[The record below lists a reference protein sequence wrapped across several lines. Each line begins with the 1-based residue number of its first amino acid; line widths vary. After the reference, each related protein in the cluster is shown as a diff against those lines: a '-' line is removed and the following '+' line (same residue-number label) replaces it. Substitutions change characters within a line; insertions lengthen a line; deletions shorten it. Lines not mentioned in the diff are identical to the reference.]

1 MNRYGTLAQK
11 ESAWIKKNLNTE
23 RQIMKDLRNK
33 KNVVIERRKQ
43 QRFNSPAAVTGK
55 FFNKNM
61 KGKND
66 FQGFIQDISL
76 GGVSLEIRDDFSI
89 IDDSL
94 LKYTSIH
101 MIVELN
107 MPGGIHKIDF
117 SGIVRWH
124 TREKKEGMRF
134 LYLGIQFNA
143 LNEDSKEILREYLSL
158 GKGEKNLLWN
168 LWDNLSI
175 QP

>member
-1 MNRYGTLAQK
+1 MATANSG
-11 ESAWIKKNLNTE
+11 LNTE
-23 RQIMKDLRNK
+23 RQIMKDLRNE
-33 KNVVIERRKQ
+33 KNVMIERRKH
-43 QRFNSPAAVTGK
+43 QRFNIPAAVNCK

-61 KGKND
+61 KGKNS

-94 LKYTSIH
+94 LKYTSIQ
-101 MIVELN
+101 MVLELN
-107 MPGGIHKIDF
+107 MSGGIHEIDF

-124 TREKKEGMRF
+124 RRVKKEDMRF
-134 LYLGIQFNA
+134 VYLGIQFNA
-143 LNEDSKEILREYLSL
+143 LNENSKEILMEYLSL
-158 GKGEKNLLWN
+158 GKGDKNLIWN

>member
-1 MNRYGTLAQK
+1 
-11 ESAWIKKNLNTE
+11 
-23 RQIMKDLRNK
+23 MKDLRNK
-33 KNVVIERRKQ
+33 KNVVIERRKH

-76 GGVSLEIRDDFSI
+76 GGISLEIRDDFSLI
-89 IDDSL
+89 EDSF

-101 MIVELN
+101 MVVELN
-107 MPGGIHKIDF
+107 MSDGTHKIDF

-124 TREKKEGMRF
+124 TRAKKEGMRF

-143 LNEDSKEILREYLSL
+143 LNENSKEILREYLSL

>member
-1 MNRYGTLAQK
+1 
-11 ESAWIKKNLNTE
+11 
-23 RQIMKDLRNK
+23 
-33 KNVVIERRKQ
+33 
-43 QRFNSPAAVTGK
+43 
-55 FFNKNM
+55 
-61 KGKND
+61 

-76 GGVSLEIRDDFSI
+76 GGASLEIRDDFSI

>member
-1 MNRYGTLAQK
+1 
-11 ESAWIKKNLNTE
+11 
-23 RQIMKDLRNK
+23 MKDLRNE
-33 KNVVIERRKQ
+33 KNMMIEGRED
-43 QRFNSPAAVTGK
+43 QRFNSPAAVNCT

-61 KGKND
+61 KGKNN

-94 LKYTSIH
+94 LKYTSIQ
-101 MIVELN
+101 MGLELN
-107 MPGGIHKIDF
+107 MPGGTHKMEF
-117 SGIVRWH
+117 SGIVR
-124 TREKKEGMRF
+124 RLKRVKKEGMSF

-143 LNEDSKEILREYLSL
+143 LNESSKEILMEYLSL
-158 GKGEKNLLWN
+158 GTGDKNLIWN

-175 QP
+175 QDLRR